1 MYFIIWNTQ
10 YFQNFA
16 KFANIDDT
24 KTDESEDEEEVMDKN
39 LQEMEIDAQ
48 SICNYLETQ
57 SMNFRYEIQYIY
69 LHDFD

>member
-16 KFANIDDT
+16 KFANIDYI
-24 KTDESEDEEEVMDKN
+24 KTDESEDEQEVMDKI
-39 LQEMEIDAQ
+39 LQEMDIDAQ
-48 SICNYLETQ
+48 SICDYLENE
-57 SMNFRYEIQYIY
+57 SMNFRNEIQYIY

>member
-24 KTDESEDEEEVMDKN
+24 KTDESEDEEEVIGKI
-39 LQEMEIDAQ
+39 LQEMDIDAQ
-48 SICNYLETQ
+48 SICNYLENE
-57 SMNFRYEIQYIY
+57 SMNFRNEIQYIF
-69 LHDFD
+69 LHDFE

>member
-1 MYFIIWNTQ
+1 MYFIIWNTL

-24 KTDESEDEEEVMDKN
+24 KIDESEDEEEVMDKI
-39 LQEMEIDAQ
+39 LQEMDIDAQ
-48 SICNYLETQ
+48 SICNYLENE
-57 SMNFRYEIQYIY
+57 SMNFRNEIQYIY